1 MNNSADYRVL
11 SMYGRALLLISFIV
25 DHLNFKI
32 EKQNNYKYIKI
43 LSDLISFLNNI
54 KF

>member
-11 SMYGRALLLISFIV
+11 SMYGRALLLIFIV

-32 EKQNNYKYIKI
+32 EKQNNYIRI
-43 LSDLISFLNNI
+43 LSDLISF
-54 KF
+54 

>member
-1 MNNSADYRVL
+1 MNNSADFRVL

-32 EKQNNYKYIKI
+32 EKQNNYIKI